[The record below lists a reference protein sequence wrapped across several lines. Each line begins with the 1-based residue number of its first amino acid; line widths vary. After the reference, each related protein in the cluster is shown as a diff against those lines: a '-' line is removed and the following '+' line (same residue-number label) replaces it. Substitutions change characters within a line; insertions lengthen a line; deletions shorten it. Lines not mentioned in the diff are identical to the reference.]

1 MTTAMMMLTTTTTTA
16 TNNNKVDAMVD
27 AAVVAVVVDGKKE
40 KAEEEERR
48 AKKKWEDRIESAQHR
63 AFKRVHAA
71 MMEEKV
77 EERAMALRARLGNPS
92 VMWFAPAS
100 EHEVTRQVRLVEE
113 CLDDVRARAVRCGWA
128 PLAPHWRACLPKGIL
143 RSAAM
148 QPYLR
153 RWAAADDAE
162 AEAAEAAAEAEAEAA
177 V

>member
-1 MTTAMMMLTTTTTTA
+1 MA
-16 TNNNKVDAMVD
+16 VDEKEEEAR
-27 AAVVAVVVDGKKE
+27 KKE
-40 KAEEEERR
+40 KAEKEEEARKKEKAEEEEEARKKEKAEEERR

-153 RWAAADDAE
+153 RWAAAD
-162 AEAAEAAAEAEAEAA
+162 AAAAAAAAEAKTASL

>member
-1 MTTAMMMLTTTTTTA
+1 MRL
-16 TNNNKVDAMVD
+16 
-27 AAVVAVVVDGKKE
+27 AVEGEGKKE
-40 KAEEEERR
+40 EKPAAEEEEERR
-48 AKKKWEDRIESAQHR
+48 AKERKWEDRIESAQHR

-153 RWAAADDAE
+153 RWAAADAVAE
-162 AEAAEAAAEAEAEAA
+162 AEAAAEAAAEAEVAAEAAAEAA

>member
-1 MTTAMMMLTTTTTTA
+1 MMLLLTTTTTTTTT
-16 TNNNKVDAMVD
+16 TNNYNKVDAMMM
-27 AAVVAVVVDGKKE
+27 AVEGEGKKE
-40 KAEEEERR
+40 KPAAEEEERR
-48 AKKKWEDRIESAQHR
+48 AKEKKWEDRIESAQHR

-71 MMEEKV
+71 MEEEKV

-92 VMWFAPAS
+92 AMWFAPAS

-153 RWAAADDAE
+153 RWAAADAVAA
-162 AEAAEAAAEAEAEAA
+162 AEAAEAAEAA

>member
-1 MTTAMMMLTTTTTTA
+1 MMLLTTTTTTTA
-16 TNNNKVDAMVD
+16 TNNYNKVDAMV
-27 AAVVAVVVDGKKE
+27 AVEGEGKKE
-40 KAEEEERR
+40 KPAEEEERR
-48 AKKKWEDRIESAQHR
+48 AKEKKWEDRIESAQHR

-153 RWAAADDAE
+153 RWAAADDA
-162 AEAAEAAAEAEAEAA
+162 AAAEAAAEVAAEAA

>member
-1 MTTAMMMLTTTTTTA
+1 MMLLLTTTTTTTTA
-16 TNNNKVDAMVD
+16 TNNYNKVDAMVD
-27 AAVVAVVVDGKKE
+27 AAVMAVVVVVVDGKKE
-40 KAEEEERR
+40 KPAEEEERR
-48 AKKKWEDRIESAQHR
+48 AKEKKWEDRIESAQHR

-92 VMWFAPAS
+92 AMWFAPAS
-100 EHEVTRQVRLVEE
+100 EHEVTRQVLLVEE

-143 RSAAM
+143 WSAAM

-153 RWAAADDAE
+153 RWAAAD
-162 AEAAEAAAEAEAEAA
+162 AAAASVEATP
-177 V
+177 

>member
-1 MTTAMMMLTTTTTTA
+1 MMMTTTTTTA
-16 TNNNKVDAMVD
+16 TNNKVDAMVD
-27 AAVVAVVVDGKKE
+27 AAVVAVDEKEEEARKKE
-40 KAEEEERR
+40 KAEEERR

-71 MMEEKV
+71 MEEEKV

-92 VMWFAPAS
+92 AMWFAPAS

-148 QPYLR
+148 QPVGPNLNMRGR
-153 RWAAADDAE
+153 RSG
-162 AEAAEAAAEAEAEAA
+162 
-177 V
+177 